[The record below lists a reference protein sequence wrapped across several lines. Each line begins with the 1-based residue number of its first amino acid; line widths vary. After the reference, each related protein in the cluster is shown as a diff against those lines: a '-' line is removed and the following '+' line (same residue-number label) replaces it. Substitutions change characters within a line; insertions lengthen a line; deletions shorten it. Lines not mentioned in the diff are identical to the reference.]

1 MFLKKADTRMRV
13 SWVLLIEQA
22 PVNCAQGS
30 NSYVSGIPMG
40 SLMAIKVL
48 INGPRNYAE
57 GDIMSK
63 GSKNIISHK
72 NCRKLNAI

>member
-13 SWVLLIEQA
+13 SWVLLIEHST
-22 PVNCAQGS
+22 QGS
-30 NSYVSGIPMG
+30 NSYVSGTPMG

-57 GDIMSK
+57 GNVISK
-63 GSKNIISHK
+63 
-72 NCRKLNAI
+72 C